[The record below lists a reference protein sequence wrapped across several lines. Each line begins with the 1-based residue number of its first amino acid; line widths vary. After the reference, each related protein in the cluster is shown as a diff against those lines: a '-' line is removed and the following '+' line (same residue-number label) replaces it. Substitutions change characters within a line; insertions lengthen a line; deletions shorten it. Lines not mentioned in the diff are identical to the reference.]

1 MRTTSFLLAL
11 AVVVPSLAN
20 PLHMRLRRDS
30 VAPPI
35 TNPTAGTVWRAGE
48 TQMITWYVPALDLQC
63 LQADTSRPKGCR
75 GFARRSPVQ
84 SSCQDLSGHRYP
96 ARGGEVHAWYVDS
109 QLSAQSCHGSDLFPI
124 GDPLASGFPILGGNV
139 NLTVPSVPSGDN
151 YFVCGTCFTLLL
163 VLFPILMT
171 PRSVWQHPRH

>member
-11 AVVVPSLAN
+11 AAVVPSFAN

-48 TQMITWYVPALDLQC
+48 TQMITWDVEALHGVHPSNPLAKIYLGTVTPQ
-63 LQADTSRPKGCR
+63 
-75 GFARRSPVQ
+75 
-84 SSCQDLSGHRYP
+84 
-96 ARGGEVHAWYVDS
+96 GEEKFM
-109 QLSAQSCHGSDLFPI
+109 L

-151 YFVCGTCFTLLL
+151 YFVCVFGSTRDTSAAFTIIGVDTDEGTPSQSPLIFAGGHLA
-163 VLFPILMT
+163 
-171 PRSVWQHPRH
+171 H